1 MKRGEITLN
10 GSVLYINDSVIT
22 FTSDQAARE
31 FLMDLISR
39 EVLD

>member
-10 GSVLYINDSVIT
+10 GSVLYINDSVVT
-22 FTSDQAARE
+22 FPSDQAARE